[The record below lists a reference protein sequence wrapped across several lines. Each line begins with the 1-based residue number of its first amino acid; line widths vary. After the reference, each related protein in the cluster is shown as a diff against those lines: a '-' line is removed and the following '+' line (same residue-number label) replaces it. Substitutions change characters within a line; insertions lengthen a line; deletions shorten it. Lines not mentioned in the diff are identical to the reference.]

1 MEAIEQTT
9 ELRQVD
15 LNSAKKSLTEITKN
29 WFLQDEKLQ
38 VSSTVSSIKYISL
51 DSFFT
56 ITYSHIV
63 YYRMYS
69 DLTKIYFEFSVK
81 TQIIN

>member
-29 WFLQDEKLQ
+29 WFIQDEKLQ
-38 VSSTVSSIKYISL
+38 VSSIS
-51 DSFFT
+51 
-56 ITYSHIV
+56 Y
-63 YYRMYS
+63 
-69 DLTKIYFEFSVK
+69 KINY
-81 TQIIN
+81 